1 MRKCSRTLVAHP
13 HFKINST
20 LAWEGTLTKN
30 WQKLTTPSLASPRHL
45 PCRSAHVLGFQCHV
59 WWWSPTSQRGPHQ
72 EGRFP
77 HAQSDESAQV
87 ENGLRIDLPVL
98 GSPELGDG
106 LQGHHKPWTLLTL
119 PTLPTLPE
127 QNQKWKCPAHH
138 VILLD
143 LALQELPAV
152 FGQPFGPPAVLPLR
166 ELGLQLQMTSIDPRP
181 RHFHQ
186 SGCCATTTSRCLRSL
201 AERQTAARACG
212 TAEWSLAK
220 PRAKSWETKK
230 VGSAM
235 MALRDS
241 SCLPHRTT
249 SRNPTVQG
257 QYLEV
262 CRLYSGHVCA
272 TYFSRPHLLIWL
284 AQINAYHATLCLLL
298 VCPRNIILFNTWKLV
313 STSKHQILLHGSLSN
328 RACEKMLKMLK
339 DVKSLFESV
348 VFSAF
353 LLRAN
358 HVGGLQNLP
367 FDPVDPPWFPA
378 RQGLAGALSF
388 RWFVLPK
395 AAAQH
400 TASYQECKKHSDA
413 WSWEVGNNPLSSEA
427 WTWSVIMI
435 IFGLRGK
442 HAMGPQFVNEC
453 IAFALLCRS
462 ADCDVLWICLDT
474 AYKAYIQPILWAGSG
489 FGTLSPWLQ
498 LGWPRGVHLGASTW
512 MWTWKPVILLKSG
525 AKHFPEVKATNRWDT
540 HLFVRKTFQIAV
552 PVPHF
557 HPVPMR

>member
-1 MRKCSRTLVAHP
+1 MLKATNQRRSKMDFVLISQSWVVQGWEMDFKVTTNLGHFWHFRHFLSKIRSGSVQRIMWSSLILRFKSCLQSLGSLLGLLQSFLSGNLGYSYRWPQLIHGQDISTSQVAVP
-13 HFKINST
+13 
-20 LAWEGTLTKN
+20 
-30 WQKLTTPSLASPRHL
+30 PPRHVVSEAL
-45 PCRSAHVLGFQCHV
+45 PNGKRPHGRAEQQNDLWQSHGQRVEKRKKWARQ
-59 WWWSPTSQRGPHQ
+59 WWHWEILHA
-72 EGRFP
+72 FP
-77 HAQSDESAQV
+77 AEPPV
-87 ENGLRIDLPVL
+87 E
-98 GSPELGDG
+98 
-106 LQGHHKPWTLLTL
+106 T
-119 PTLPTLPE
+119 
-127 QNQKWKCPAHH
+127 
-138 VILLD
+138 
-143 LALQELPAV
+143 
-152 FGQPFGPPAVLPLR
+152 QPFKD
-166 ELGLQLQMTSIDPRP
+166 SI
-181 RHFHQ
+181 
-186 SGCCATTTSRCLRSL
+186 S
-201 AERQTAARACG
+201 
-212 TAEWSLAK
+212 
-220 PRAKSWETKK
+220 KSVDCILVMFVQHTFP
-230 VGSAM
+230 
-235 MALRDS
+235 DHIS
-241 SCLPHRTT
+241 S
-249 SRNPTVQG
+249 
-257 QYLEV
+257 Y
-262 CRLYSGHVCA
+262 
-272 TYFSRPHLLIWL
+272 WL

-298 VCPRNIILFNTWKLV
+298 VCPRYIILFNTWKLV

-388 RWFVLPK
+388 RWSVLPK

-435 IFGLRGK
+435 IFGGRGK

-540 HLFVRKTFQIAV
+540 HLFVRKTFPNCSAGN
-552 PVPHF
+552 PFPSGSNALARE
-557 HPVPMR
+557 P